1 MTDFTE
7 KVVKTGK
14 YYQKKTGVR
23 LRELRF
29 VISKVSLSQPIFVV
43 GCSRAGTTLVYKTFS
58 ESRQLGSLQKETHDF
73 WSSLHPIDQ
82 LGWDSHSI
90 PADLASD
97 QDRVNASRLFY
108 TETGHRRIV
117 DKNNQNGL
125 SIPYLYELFPDAH
138 FIFIRRNPGDNIES
152 LITGWGKPEEFATWS
167 KQLPETVDIDGGRYK
182 DWCFF
187 LANGWRDHCHGSIE
201 DVCAFQYASMN
212 KAILQAREIVPQV
225 QWHEVAY
232 EEIVNDPIQSFKR
245 LFEACNLNFDSTL
258 KQHCES
264 VLQRPYNTFSGIAVD
279 KWRQGEYCRR
289 IERTLES
296 ISPICK
302 KLGY

>member
-1 MTDFTE
+1 MGG
-7 KVVKTGK
+7 VI
-14 YYQKKTGVR
+14 KTGV
-23 LRELRF
+23 
-29 VISKVSLSQPIFVV
+29 
-43 GCSRAGTTLVYKTFS
+43 
-58 ESRQLGSLQKETHDF
+58 
-73 WSSLHPIDQ
+73 
-82 LGWDSHSI
+82 
-90 PADLASD
+90 
-97 QDRVNASRLFY
+97 
-108 TETGHRRIV
+108 
-117 DKNNQNGL
+117 
-125 SIPYLYELFPDAH
+125 
-138 FIFIRRNPGDNIES
+138 
-152 LITGWGKPEEFATWS
+152 
-167 KQLPETVDIDGGRYK
+167 
-182 DWCFF
+182 FF